1 MGDQRH
7 LGHLGDLD
15 RQRQPDDL
23 RHLGHLDDLDH
34 QRQPD
39 DQRQLVEERL
49 GDPCPVM
56 KRMGYYPGVL
66 QGAECPCPARM
77 RMGCYLGV
85 EFPR

>member
-1 MGDQRH
+1 
-7 LGHLGDLD
+7 
-15 RQRQPDDL
+15 
-23 RHLGHLDDLDH
+23 
-34 QRQPD
+34 
-39 DQRQLVEERL
+39 
-49 GDPCPVM
+49 VM